1 MRAASVKSFARL
13 ITTMYEPTVKPPR
26 LRKGGTI
33 RIIAPSS
40 AATSTSSLPKAVRFL
55 ERQGFKVSLAPSMIR
70 ESPTRYL
77 TAGDATRKN
86 EIENAFKSD
95 KYDAVMVLQGGA
107 GSIDILN
114 SIDYDIIKDHPK
126 VFIGYSDITL
136 LQLAFMR
143 MAHMAS
149 FQGPMLID
157 LFEDDEAA
165 LQTNWNNLIG
175 IISRGE
181 EVMIKN
187 PLESGWAKSIN
198 DGTTKGQLMGG
209 NLTVFSLIV
218 GTKYIPD
225 ARGKVLF
232 FEDVN
237 VEPWMLDNLL
247 TSLVIKGVLK
257 KANGIVFGQLPN
269 YGIENI
275 SESQGVASYLMK
287 HLFVEDYI
295 NATMHSTLQDLFAN
309 KMPKKPV
316 FIEFACCH
324 GKYITTIP
332 MGIRVKMDASEC
344 TMEMLEP
351 GVE

>member
-1 MRAASVKSFARL
+1 MH
-13 ITTMYEPTVKPPR
+13 EPIIKPPR

-40 AATSTSSLPKAVRFL
+40 AATSTSSLPKAVKFL
-55 ERQGFKVSLAPSMIR
+55 EKQGFKVSLATSMIR

-86 EIENAFKSD
+86 EIENAFRSD

-114 SIDYDIIKDHPK
+114 NIDYDVIKDHPK

-143 MAHMAS
+143 ITHMAS
-149 FQGPMLID
+149 FQGPMLVD
-157 LFEDDEAA
+157 LTEEDGSA
-165 LQTNWNNLIG
+165 LETNWNNLIN
-175 IISRGE
+175 IINKGE
-181 EVMIKN
+181 EVVIRN
-187 PLESGWAKSIN
+187 PTESGWAKSIN
-198 DGTTKGQLMGG
+198 DGKAKGQLMGG
-209 NLTVFSLIV
+209 NLTVFSLV
-218 GTKYIPD
+218 LGTKYIPD
-225 ARGKVLF
+225 SRGKILF

-247 TSLVIKGVLK
+247 ASLVMKGVFK

-269 YGIENI
+269 YSLENI
-275 SESQGVASYLMK
+275 SDSQTATSYLVK
-287 HLFVEDYI
+287 HLFIEDYI
-295 NATMHSTLQDLFAN
+295 NATMHSTLQDLLTN
-309 KMPKKPV
+309 KIARKPS

-324 GKYITTIP
+324 GKYITTLP
-332 MGIRVKMDASEC
+332 MGIKVLLDAEQ
-344 TMEMLEP
+344 TTLTMLEP

>member
-1 MRAASVKSFARL
+1 
-13 ITTMYEPTVKPPR
+13 MYEPMVKPPR

-33 RIIAPSS
+33 RVIAPSS
-40 AATSTSSLPKAVRFL
+40 AATSTSSLPKAVRFI
-55 ERQGFKVSLAPSMIR
+55 EKQGFKVSLASSMLR

-86 EIENAFKSD
+86 EIENAFRND
-95 KYDAVMVLQGGA
+95 KYDAIMVLQGGA

-114 SIDYDIIKDHPK
+114 DIDYDVIKDHPK
-126 VFIGYSDITL
+126 IFIGYSDITL

-157 LFEDDEAA
+157 MVESDEEA
-165 LQTNWNNLIG
+165 LQTNWNNLIN
-175 IISRGE
+175 IISKGE
-181 EVMIKN
+181 ELTIKN

-198 DGTTKGQLMGG
+198 DGKAKGQLMGG
-209 NLTVFSLIV
+209 NLTVFSLIA
-218 GTKYIPD
+218 GTKYLPD
-225 ARGKVLF
+225 SKGKILF

-247 TSLVIKGVLK
+247 ASLMLKGILK

-269 YGIENI
+269 YSIENI
-275 SESQGVASYLMK
+275 TESQGITSYVLK
-287 HLFVEDYI
+287 HLFIEDYI
-295 NATMHSTLQDLFAN
+295 SATMHSTLQDLFTN
-309 KMPKKPV
+309 KMPKKPA
-316 FIEFACCH
+316 FIEMACCH

-332 MGIRVKMDASEC
+332 IGIRAKLDAGQC
-344 TMEMLEP
+344 TIEMLEP
-351 GVE
+351 GVD